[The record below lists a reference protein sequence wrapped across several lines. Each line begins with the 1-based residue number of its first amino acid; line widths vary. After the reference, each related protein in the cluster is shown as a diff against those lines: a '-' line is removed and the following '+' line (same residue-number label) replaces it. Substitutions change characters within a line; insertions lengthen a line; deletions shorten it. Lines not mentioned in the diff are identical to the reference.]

1 MKQDGNQA
9 TEAKN
14 SGLPTPRRPTA
25 KGSRRW
31 LETRVWTLPLLDD
44 RSAEEILGY
53 ENDGLCSDQSD
64 SGAVDVESVD
74 YN

>member
-1 MKQDGNQA
+1 MRQDGNQA
-9 TEAKN
+9 TEARN

-25 KGSRRW
+25 EGSRRW

-53 ENDGLCSDQSD
+53 DNDGLSSDESN
-64 SGAVDVESVD
+64 SGAEDVESVD
-74 YN
+74 YH